1 MATEYVRVW
10 TSVTTLDGG
19 VKDTTG
25 NAAANQGEYGNKE
38 ANHFW
43 RQETAGGA
51 SMTSFFAN
59 ERTSTVNIA
68 SAGVTAPA
76 AQMTAWKSRVAT
88 MEASSTI
95 GAVTYPGTAPTYA
108 RENSAGDQLPGDLT
122 YGNYNYPMWLRAM
135 PYSSSPWNDPTK
147 HTSVIAGDDTSILA
161 KVIQVDA
168 SAEAQFTGWT
178 FTPKAGDTP
187 ANAGQ
192 TGPNARAEN
201 LWDNGSLGSSG
212 PGIIAH

>member
-1 MATEYVRVW
+1 MATENVRVW
-10 TSVTTLDGG
+10 TTVTTLDGG

-25 NAAANQGEYGNKE
+25 TPAANTGEYGNKE

-43 RQETAGGA
+43 RQETAGGTN
-51 SMTSFFAN
+51 MTKFFAK
-59 ERTSTVNIA
+59 ERTSTVNIG

-76 AQMTAWKSRVAT
+76 AQMTAWRSRVAT

-108 RENSAGDQLPGDLT
+108 RENSAMDQLPGDLI
-122 YGNYNYPMWLRAM
+122 YGNY
-135 PYSSSPWNDPTK
+135 DPSTY
-147 HTSVIAGDDTSILA
+147 TSVQKA
-161 KVIQVDA
+161 K
-168 SAEAQFTGWT
+168 AEAQATGWT

-192 TGPNARAEN
+192 TGPNARAES
-201 LWDNGSLGSSG
+201 LWDNGATGSGG
-212 PGIIAH
+212 PSIIAH